1 MEIMLTVEFVE
12 NQVQIAHLFLR
23 EETKVWRLVMKHTLT
38 LLKNSSQNLKNSL
51 KISLTFFVLRVNL
64 VCACVRA

>member
-1 MEIMLTVEFVE
+1 MLTVEFVE

-51 KISLTFFVLRVNL
+51 KISLTFCIC